1 MKHRVLRLARVVIA
15 ACVFLALTA
24 FFLDFND
31 KISPNVVWL
40 AKFQFIPALLAGSF
54 FIFMALVLATLAFG
68 RVYCSII
75 CPLGIFQD
83 VISWVGR
90 IARSVA
96 AWDQRFTQTLEIW
109 GIRFSKRVKED
120 ERAQDAE
127 EKKPVKKAPPK
138 KIATGRNYKFRPNHW
153 ILRVV
158 CLVLAIL
165 STFLGGCYFGLIEP
179 YGIFGRVIVNVFK
192 PVYVFVN
199 NILYWISSTFFN
211 SYSFYYVDL
220 RPESI
225 GALTVGVLSFVVLCL
240 FAGAFGRLYCN
251 TICPVGTILGFLSK
265 HAFFKTRI
273 NAEKCVGCGLCA
285 KACKSSCIDVKRKTV
300 DSTRCVVCFDCF
312 SACRKNAISY
322 GKGLPKIAPN
332 DPAAQNSGAK
342 LDEATKRE
350 KERAQREAKGFDRSK
365 RNFIAL
371 TALTATAVATR
382 ATLGETQEKTSASE
396 AASSPETSTS
406 KELAKAKPDDYG
418 LTPYTREHTLTPPG
432 SKSYRRFHAKCV
444 GCHLCVAK
452 CPQRIL
458 KPSGLENGLGG
469 FMQPRVDFTHGF
481 CNYDCTVCGDVCPTG
496 AILPLAQEEKHLVQM
511 GRVVFIKENCIV
523 YAQETSCGACS
534 EHCPT
539 QALRMVP
546 YGDTGLTIPETN
558 TDICVG
564 CGACEYICPARPFRA
579 VYIEGNTEHLQAK
592 PIEKAETQEVEN
604 VDFGF

>member
-1 MKHRVLRLARVVIA
+1 MKYRLLRLARVVIA
-15 ACVFLALTA
+15 ACVLLVLTA
-24 FFLDFND
+24 FFLDFSD
-31 KISPNVVWL
+31 KVSTKVVWL
-40 AKFQFIPALLAGSF
+40 AKFQFIPAVVAGSVFVLLAL
-54 FIFMALVLATLAFG
+54 ILATLAFG
-68 RVYCSII
+68 RVYCSVV

-83 VISWVGR
+83 VISWVAR

-109 GIRFSKRVKED
+109 GVGFSRRVKGD
-120 ERAQDAE
+120 EVSAE

-138 KIATGRNYKFRPNHW
+138 KIVSGRNYKFRPNH
-153 ILRVV
+153 IGLRVS
-158 CLVLAIL
+158 CLILAIL
-165 STFLGGCYFGLIEP
+165 STALGGFYFGLIEP

-192 PVYVFVN
+192 PIYVFVN
-199 NILYWISSTFFN
+199 NILYWISSTFFH

-225 GALTVGVLSFVVLCL
+225 GALTVGVLSFVVLCV
-240 FAGAFGRLYCN
+240 FAGFFGRLYCN

-265 HAFFKTRI
+265 RARFKTRI
-273 NAEKCVGCGLCA
+273 DSEKCVGCGLCA
-285 KACKSSCIDVKRKTV
+285 KACKSSCIDVKNKKV
-300 DSTRCVVCFDCF
+300 DATRCVVCFDCF
-312 SACRKNAISY
+312 SACRKGAISY
-322 GKGLPKIAPN
+322 ADGFPKIAPN
-332 DPAAQNSGAK
+332 ETKPQNVGDK
-342 LDEATKRE
+342 LDEATQRE
-350 KERAQREAKGFDRSK
+350 KERVQRESKGFDRSK

-371 TALTATAVATR
+371 TALTATAAAMR
-382 ATLGETQEKTSASE
+382 ATIGQTQEESSDSE
-396 AASSPETSTS
+396 AAPAPETSTP

-418 LTPYTREHTLTPPG
+418 LTPFKREHIITPPG
-432 SKSYRRFHAKCV
+432 SKSRHHFHMNCV

-458 KPSGLENGLGG
+458 KPAGLENGLAG
-469 FMQPRVDFTHGF
+469 FMQPRLDFTHGF
-481 CNYDCTVCGDVCPTG
+481 CNYDCTVCGDVCPTR
-496 AILPLAQEEKHLVQM
+496 AILPLETEEKHLVQM

-546 YGDTGLTIPETN
+546 YGNSGLTIPETN

-579 VYIEGNTEHLQAK
+579 VYIEGNPEHLEAK
-592 PIEKAETQEVEN
+592 PVEKVETKEVEN